1 MSAKRLREESGY
13 SLVEVMVSILI
24 LAIAI
29 IPMVGMFDMGLNA
42 ATRSGDYDRARTLAG
57 EKLEEIRALPYNK
70 PGSPSDSAVEKYPP
84 GTPVAD
90 TQGKFTRTVT
100 TRYFVENP
108 TTQNLEEAANS
119 PAQPMMRIS
128 VTVTWSAGNSYTT
141 TGFVASGVGS

>member
-1 MSAKRLREESGY
+1 MWFREESGY
-13 SLVEVMVSILI
+13 SLVEVMVSIMI
-24 LAIAI
+24 LSLAI

-42 ATRSGDYDRARTLAG
+42 ASRSGDYDRARTLAN

-100 TRYFVENP
+100 TKFFVENP
-108 TTQNLEEAANS
+108 TTQNFEEAANS
-119 PAQPMMRIS
+119 PAQPMMR
-128 VTVTWSAGNSYTT
+128 VTVTVNWPEGNSYTT
-141 TGFVASGVGS
+141 TGFVASGLGS